1 MFEKYRKTTIF
12 WMSLLIGILLLSGC
26 TSGTPTLSP
35 EIKETEETVEA
46 TAYPV
51 ETLEETALEETEGY
65 PVETVAEAVNTNPL
79 SPEPV
84 SHTIQTSDGVEL
96 QGTFYPAE
104 VVNAPLIV
112 LMHWAGGDQG
122 DWMAIAPWL
131 QNRGVQ
137 PEVTEGVSWLNPE
150 WFPVMPEGVSFNVFT
165 FTFRGCEG
173 GCQNFD
179 REGWVLDI
187 QAVMSAVRGLEN
199 VDLSRVA
206 AIGASIGADGAAVG
220 CDTFNAESAG
230 CLGALSLSPGGY
242 LQDSYPDE
250 VAKLETAS
258 PPVTAWCLYATGDTQ
273 SAGACQNAEGELY
286 QTTEYEGSAHGM
298 VLLSPDTEPNP
309 LTRMLEFLNEIG
321 ICEACP

>member
-26 TSGTPTLSP
+26 TFGTPTPSP
-35 EIKETEETVEA
+35 EPEQPDETVEA
-46 TAYPV
+46 EAYPIETVEDVPIETEAYPV
-51 ETLEETALEETEGY
+51 ETVVDTANL
-65 PVETVAEAVNTNPL
+65 NPL
-79 SPEPV
+79 SSDPV
-84 SHTIQTSDGVEL
+84 SHTLQTSDGVEL

-104 VVNAPLIV
+104 VVDAPLIV
-112 LMHWAGGDQG
+112 LMHWAVGDQG

-131 QNRGVQ
+131 QNRRVQ
-137 PEVTEGVSWLNPE
+137 PEVTDGVSWLNPE

-187 QAVMSAVRGLEN
+187 QAVMSAIRGLEN

-206 AIGASIGADGAAVG
+206 TIGASIGADGAAVG

-242 LQDSYPDE
+242 LQYSYPDE
-250 VAKLETAS
+250 VAKLEAGS
-258 PPVTAWCLYATGDTQ
+258 PPVPAWCLYATGDTP
-273 SAGACQNAEGELY
+273 SAEACQTAAGDLY
-286 QTTEYEGSAHGM
+286 QATSYDGNAHGM
-298 VLLSPDTEPNP
+298 ELLSPDFEPNP
-309 LTRMLEFLNEIG
+309 LMRILEFFNEIG
-321 ICEACP
+321 MCDTCP